1 MKAKVVTRI
10 GELKGLVTKTKATAL
25 TIDSTIAN
33 EEAELKLTKANAKL
47 ADLKN
52 QETEFEG
59 EMETARVMMDLA
71 ATKAAKEA
79 EQANIDRFKGK
90 MKEIADLR
98 TEQKTIIE
106 GVMKS
111 KDQAKRS
118 KKIAEALAENTD
130 ASIASVVKD
139 A

>member
-1 MKAKVVTRI
+1 
-10 GELKGLVTKTKATAL
+10 
-25 TIDSTIAN
+25 
-33 EEAELKLTKANAKL
+33 
-47 ADLKN
+47 
-52 QETEFEG
+52 
-59 EMETARVMMDLA
+59 METARVMMDLA
-71 ATKAAKEA
+71 ATKAAKDA

-98 TEQKTIIE
+98 TEQNKIID
-106 GVMKS
+106 GVKKS